1 MKKFISILLCFAML
15 LGVFC
20 AFPVSASDDTP
31 YSGGSGTEE
40 DPYLISTPDDIAELR
55 DSIENAPIYK
65 SKVYYKLINDI
76 TVSESISPLYA
87 TSGVG
92 FNSYKNSG
100 CSFND
105 DYFDDV
111 FFDIKKWYSE
121 YQSSYGNLFYSYDPY
136 ISDYGNLGL
145 RYVEMSNSGEFIEG
159 LGIYRWQYEDTV
171 YPTLYRKVAFTGVF
185 DGNGYSITAAG
196 FLFGFVENG
205 GVIKNLTLKGTKAAI
220 AYSVSSSSTVKNCIV
235 DCETLYTASCYTG
248 IAVGEEGSLSVGEVT
263 GAAIAHNN
271 GKVENC
277 VNYADGIGG
286 IVGIN
291 RGTITNCLNLGKVY
305 SIDDKN
311 AKEIILNVSTNYDV
325 LNAPVSLGFSRG
337 SKICQSCVD
346 LGNSSYGM
354 STDTIYTLD
363 ECIEAGGDKSAF
375 SGLDFIY
382 TWVMIEGMPY
392 LRFACEGT
400 AGDINFDGTINA
412 KDANQ
417 LKTVLTLGIEGH
429 DYRMIASFDVNID
442 ESVNAKDS
450 NLLKQNLAGIN

>member
-1 MKKFISILLCFAML
+1 MKKLISILLCFAMIF
-15 LGVFC
+15 GAFC
-20 AFPVSASDDTP
+20 AFPVSAYDDTP

-40 DPYLISTPDDIAELR
+40 DPYLISNYNDIITLR
-55 DSIENAPIYK
+55 NSIENDPVYK
-65 SKVYYKLINDI
+65 NKIYYKLTNDI
-76 TVSESISPLYA
+76 TISGGISPLYA

-100 CSFND
+100 YSFND
-105 DYFDDV
+105 VFSDV
-111 FFDIKKWYSE
+111 ETWYSE

-136 ISDYGNLGL
+136 ISGCGNLGL
-145 RYVEMSNSGEFIEG
+145 RYVEMSGSGEFIEG
-159 LGIYRWQYEDTV
+159 LGMYRWQYEDTV
-171 YPTLYRKVAFTGVF
+171 YSTLYRKVAFTGVF
-185 DGNGYSITAAG
+185 DGDGHSITADG
-196 FLFGFVENG
+196 FLFGFIENG
-205 GVIKNLTLKGTKAAI
+205 GVVKNITLKGTRAAI

-235 DCETLYTASCYTG
+235 DCDTLYTASCYTG

-305 SIDDKN
+305 SMDDKN
-311 AKEIILNVSTNYDV
+311 AKEIISNVRTNYDV
-325 LNAPVSLGFSRG
+325 LNAPVSSGFSRG

-346 LGNSSYGM
+346 LGNSSYGV

-363 ECIEAGGDKSAF
+363 ECLNANGDKSAF

-392 LRFACEGT
+392 LRFACEGM
-400 AGDINFDGTINA
+400 AGDINFDGQINA

-429 DYRMIASFDVNID
+429 DYRMIASFDVNVD
-442 ESVNAKDS
+442 EAINAKDS
-450 NLLKQNLAGIN
+450 YILKQKLSGAN